1 MSPTTAPQ
9 RSRGILSNSSRTERQ
24 PRLVIVTG
32 CQRSGTSL
40 VGQIVGAHP
49 QALLLDEDE
58 GMMRWA
64 RALLA
69 GDPRRHLLL
78 PGLLARAAE
87 KYRVGNPRIVRRPL
101 RPTALHPDITHL
113 VLKAPNLTY
122 SHAAIARLPGP
133 VKIIHP
139 VRDVRAV
146 VASMDRL
153 RGTDIAA
160 NQLRLLRQ
168 DPGAAATYAQEI
180 AMLGDPGVAKH
191 LKRALVWRIKSCA
204 HAHFADAGLDPLV
217 FRYEDCVADP
227 RAFAERIATHVGLPS
242 AEAMVGHAEVL
253 QGDGPG
259 ALDRERPIDRGSLGK
274 WQQVLTP
281 REEREILGLV
291 GDAMEELG
299 YDRSPQLSEEQRPA
313 TSGQTD
319 LRDAPVIVTGRG
331 GSGTRLISGIVQQ
344 CGVFLGNELNV
355 SADSLEWVDTI
366 YPIAIEKHATEGDPP
381 PERRANWTAALRSTA
396 ERIRSDGKLADDAL
410 WGFKLPEAMLI
421 APELLEAFP
430 EAKVVH
436 LVRHP
441 VTSSLRRT
449 HVTSRT
455 DNVVGEAVCASAYRA
470 VGRDPALA
478 ESDPDWRR
486 NAITWRYQVD
496 PVARL
501 GKALGPER
509 YLEISFE
516 ELCADPTATRQRVLA
531 FLGREAGD
539 MPPIPV
545 SKRRAATRLWLRPQK
560 KWIWRL
566 CGETARMLGYGP
578 V

>member
-1 MSPTTAPQ
+1 M
-9 RSRGILSNSSRTERQ
+9 SNSSRTDRQ
-24 PRLVIVTG
+24 PHLVIVTG

-58 GMMRWA
+58 GVMRWA

-87 KYRVGNPRIVRRPL
+87 KYRDDDPRIVRRPL

-133 VKIIHP
+133 VSIINP

-146 VASMDRL
+146 VASMGRL
-153 RGTDIAA
+153 KRTDIAA
-160 NQLRLLRQ
+160 NQLHLLRQ
-168 DPGAAATYAQEI
+168 DPVAAATYADEI
-180 AMLGDPGVAKH
+180 AMLEDPGVAKH
-191 LKRALVWRIKSCA
+191 LKRALVWRIKSSA
-204 HAHFADAGLDPLV
+204 HAHFARAGLDPLV

-227 RAFAERIATHVGLPS
+227 RAFAERIAAHVGLPFT
-242 AEAMVGHAEVL
+242 EAMVGHAEVL

-259 ALDRERPIDRGSLGK
+259 ELDRERPIDRSSLGK
-274 WQQVLTP
+274 WQQVLGP
-281 REEREILGLV
+281 REERAILDLV

-299 YDRSPQLSEEQRPA
+299 YDRTPLLAKKEPAKGGLLDQR
-313 TSGQTD
+313 Q
-319 LRDAPVIVTGRG
+319 APVVVTGRG

-344 CGVFLGNELNV
+344 CGVFLGNQLNV

-366 YPIAIEKHATEGDPP
+366 YPIAVEKHAADGNPSPDL
-381 PERRANWTAALRSTA
+381 RASWTAALRRTA
-396 ERIRSDGKLADDAL
+396 ERIRSEGKLSDDAL

-421 APELLEAFP
+421 MPELLEAFP
-430 EAKVVH
+430 SAKVIH

-455 DNVVGEAVCASAYRA
+455 DNIVGEAVCAAAYRA

-478 ESDPDWRR
+478 ASDPDWRR
-486 NAITWRYQVD
+486 NAITWHYQVD

-501 GKALGPER
+501 GKRLGPER

-560 KWIWRL
+560 KWIWDL

-578 V
+578 I